1 MRIGG
6 DGGDFFSGLEEGGGD
21 STQGRMIISARGF
34 LARGIL
40 TLICARIP
48 RVRNP
53 RAENKS
59 PFLI

>member
-1 MRIGG
+1 MHIHICKRRMQE
-6 DGGDFFSGLEEGGGD
+6 LRKGGGIK
-21 STQGRMIISARGF
+21 GVLRENGISARGF